1 MSRLLGL
8 TIFLVLVCSTFQ
20 LNSKVMSE
28 ELEAISRESQDLA
41 DELSELMARV
51 EGNDNVVVDQNI
63 FREII
68 DRIQEIG
75 EATEEENLIELSKTV
90 KKKRQE
96 EQLLF
101 DSIKNLEKLEA
112 EIKGLNVE
120 ENINKKVEELL
131 YFNNPEAK
139 PTIN

>member
-1 MSRLLGL
+1 MGVLHCIGL
-8 TIFLVLVCSTFQ
+8 NGNCCNTF
-20 LNSKVMSE
+20 K
-28 ELEAISRESQDLA
+28 DLA